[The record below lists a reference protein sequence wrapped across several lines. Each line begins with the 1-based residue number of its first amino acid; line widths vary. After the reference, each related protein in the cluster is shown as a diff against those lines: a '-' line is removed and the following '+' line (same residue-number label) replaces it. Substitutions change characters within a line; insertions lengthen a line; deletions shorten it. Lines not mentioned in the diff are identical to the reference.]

1 MVKSFKKQIEKYI
14 SNIFKTYN
22 NFNAEQLEINLN
34 LSVDQMISNYKKY
47 KIFITFNDFKM
58 LISNAKIKEHI
69 DNDKDANDNYILC
82 NISSDSNSENSMDEI
97 FTTVN
102 DSL

>member
-14 SNIFKTYN
+14 NNIFKTYN
-22 NFNAEQLEINLN
+22 NFNTEQLEINLN

-47 KIFITFNDFKM
+47 KIFVTFNDFTM
-58 LISNAKIKEHI
+58 LISNAKIKEPVE
-69 DNDKDANDNYILC
+69 NNFILC
-82 NISSDSNSENSMDEI
+82 NINDSSSENSMDEI

-102 DSL
+102 DSNY